1 LDDNSTAGVLFG
13 FDIILVTIS
22 STYYL
27 LDSYTVFT
35 RSVMAVCIVTRAA
48 FAAVFP
54 FLVRHLFAYL
64 GIYWG
69 LSIPAF
75 GVPLFAPFPFVFHK
89 YGPRIRARCK
99 FARQER
105 RSTNETPNK

>member
-1 LDDNSTAGVLFG
+1 
-13 FDIILVTIS
+13 
-22 STYYL
+22 
-27 LDSYTVFT
+27 
-35 RSVMAVCIVTRAA
+35 
-48 FAAVFP
+48 
-54 FLVRHLFAYL
+54 LFAYL